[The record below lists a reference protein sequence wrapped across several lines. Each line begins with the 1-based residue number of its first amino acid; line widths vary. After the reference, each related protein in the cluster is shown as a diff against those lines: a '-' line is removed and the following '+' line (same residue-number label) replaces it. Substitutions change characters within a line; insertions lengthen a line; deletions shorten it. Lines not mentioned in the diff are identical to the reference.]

1 MEESRMK
8 YLLSILL
15 LAGSALPATD
25 SPLAVIS
32 ARGHDHTQRTITF
45 GKGPWTSVEVQNNS
59 DKLIVG
65 EKFRMVVIDSVHDR
79 HEWPETLSS
88 AHKIKPGKKAWLQ
101 WEELA
106 NTERNIE
113 ITPLKILFEDGTTW
127 ERVD

>member
-1 MEESRMK
+1 MK

-15 LAGSALPATD
+15 LAGFALPATD
-25 SPLAVIS
+25 CPLTVIS
-32 ARGHDHTQRTITF
+32 ARGHDRTQRIITF
-45 GKGPWTSVEVQNNS
+45 NKGPWTSVEVQNNS

-65 EKFRMVVIDSVHDR
+65 AKFRMVVIDAVHDR
-79 HEWPETLSS
+79 HVWPETLTSD
-88 AHKIKPGKKAWLQ
+88 HKIKPGKKAWLQ

-127 ERVD
+127 EKAD